1 MSIITH
7 IPEKDRIPFPQKL
20 AFAVGQNTEYVA
32 STLITSTL
40 WMPFFNIGLGIS
52 PVVLGVVLM
61 IMRAWDAI
69 SDPLVGNLSDNTR
82 TRWGRRRPYIFVA
95 SITTALLFP
104 FLWNFPDSVADGSSF
119 LGKVVDFIPFV
130 SNSSL
135 GPMERAAAVYLTII
149 GLLYF
154 TSFTFWSMS
163 YYGLQLELTPNYDE
177 RTRLTALMTLIGKLT
192 SLVTGW
198 TFVTVVFVGTIAV
211 GDLSM
216 LEGKPQWMQDFIGGI
231 QPWLHSFAS
240 EHVDEKPIVVGMK
253 VLCWFAAIMI
263 IVFGMLPSLFVKER
277 YYSAEAKV
285 QKSEPFWK
293 SMKESAKCGP
303 LWSLISVSFFL
314 VLGYAAIG
322 SMGAYTN
329 IYYVCGGDMLK
340 AGAIGG
346 LKGTI
351 TSLSGILL
359 IPVFT
364 MMGERFDKKIAV
376 MIMLGTSMFGH
387 LLNYFCMT
395 PEMPYLQII
404 PAFFE
409 ASAISAVWMFLPSM
423 KADVADWDEEKTTRR
438 REGSINAFYSWFI
451 KASLTLSMG
460 ISGVVLE
467 FSGYDA
473 KVDVQ
478 PENVLQR
485 MFLLYVLLPVI
496 IWSVALI
503 SVWFYPL
510 DRKRSTEL
518 RATLE
523 ARRGEI

>member
-1 MSIITH
+1 
-7 IPEKDRIPFPQKL
+7 
-20 AFAVGQNTEYVA
+20 
-32 STLITSTL
+32 
-40 WMPFFNIGLGIS
+40 
-52 PVVLGVVLM
+52 
-61 IMRAWDAI
+61 
-69 SDPLVGNLSDNTR
+69 
-82 TRWGRRRPYIFVA
+82 
-95 SITTALLFP
+95 
-104 FLWNFPDSVADGSSF
+104 
-119 LGKVVDFIPFV
+119 
-130 SNSSL
+130 
-135 GPMERAAAVYLTII
+135 
-149 GLLYF
+149 
-154 TSFTFWSMS
+154 
-163 YYGLQLELTPNYDE
+163 
-177 RTRLTALMTLIGKLT
+177 
-192 SLVTGW
+192 
-198 TFVTVVFVGTIAV
+198 
-211 GDLSM
+211 
-216 LEGKPQWMQDFIGGI
+216 
-231 QPWLHSFAS
+231 
-240 EHVDEKPIVVGMK
+240 
-253 VLCWFAAIMI
+253 
-263 IVFGMLPSLFVKER
+263 
-277 YYSAEAKV
+277 
-285 QKSEPFWK
+285 
-293 SMKESAKCGP
+293 
-303 LWSLISVSFFL
+303 
-314 VLGYAAIG
+314 
-322 SMGAYTN
+322 
-329 IYYVCGGDMLK
+329 
-340 AGAIGG
+340 
-346 LKGTI
+346 
-351 TSLSGILL
+351 
-359 IPVFT
+359 
-364 MMGERFDKKIAV
+364 
-376 MIMLGTSMFGH
+376 MLGTSMFGH